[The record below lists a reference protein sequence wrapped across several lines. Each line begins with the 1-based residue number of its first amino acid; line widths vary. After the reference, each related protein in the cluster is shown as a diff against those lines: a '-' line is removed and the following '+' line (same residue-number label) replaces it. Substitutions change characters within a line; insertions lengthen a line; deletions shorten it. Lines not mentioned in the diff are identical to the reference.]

1 MRRALLAATTLAL
14 LAGLGCGGEPPTT
27 GPEAGSF
34 TVAYGGPST
43 TDGAVLVLI
52 TGGPV
57 ESVSPLGGYQLASG
71 PAGTNATR
79 VVVTGSLTAGDV
91 FTIRVPDVAALGSY
105 VARVEA
111 AADRNTFALAD
122 PASYTAG
129 LRR

>member
-1 MRRALLAATTLAL
+1 MRRALSVGTLLAL
-14 LAGLGCGGEPPTT
+14 LAGLGCGGDPPTI
-27 GPEAGSF
+27 GPEPGNL

-43 TDGAVLVLI
+43 TDGALLVLI

-57 ESVSPLGGYQLASG
+57 ESVSALGGYELASG
-71 PAGTNATR
+71 SAGTNATR
-79 VVVTGSLTAGDV
+79 VVVTGALATGDV
-91 FTIRVPDVAALGSY
+91 FTVRVPDVAALSSY
-105 VARVEA
+105 VALVEA

>member
-1 MRRALLAATTLAL
+1 MRRALFAGTILAL
-14 LAGLGCGGEPPTT
+14 SAGLGCSGEPPTT
-27 GPEAGSF
+27 GPQAGNL

-43 TDGAVLVLI
+43 TDGALLVLI

-57 ESVSPLGGYQLASG
+57 ESVSALGGYQLASAS
-71 PAGTNATR
+71 AGTNATR
-79 VVVTGSLTAGDV
+79 VVLTGSLSVGDI
-91 FTIRVPDVAALGSY
+91 FTVRVPDVAALSSY